1 MQKMNANLAMLDMRV
16 LSFLDVLLQTE
27 SVTRTGEIIGISQPS
42 ASRMLARTRRLIGD
56 PLLIRTQKGY
66 QLTDHA
72 RSLREP
78 VLEAISSLQAVFS
91 KPEFNPFESDR
102 TFRVACTDY
111 AVACVVGPLMRKLS
125 GDAPSISV
133 DVSPLVPESFTML
146 DHGEIDFVLYATLS
160 VKGDFIVQKL
170 FDETYALVMRKGH
183 PLLDLLSERSA
194 LEPEDITGI
203 PQVEFSYPTQ
213 ENLQPD
219 PVLRDD
225 SGSTES
231 TLSVPFFT
239 AMPFIVA
246 DTDAVAPVPGRFG
259 ALLAR
264 DYNVEAVPYRP
275 SRGFPYHL
283 IWHERAR
290 SNPAVRWM
298 VEQFVVATRAMS
310 PR

>member
-1 MQKMNANLAMLDMRV
+1 MQKMNAEIAMLDMRV
-16 LSFLDVLLQTE
+16 LSFLDILLQTG

-42 ASRMLARTRRLIGD
+42 ASRMLARTRHLIGD

-91 KPEFNPFESDR
+91 RPEFNPVESDM
-102 TFRVACTDY
+102 TFRIACTDY
-111 AVACVVGPLMRKLS
+111 AVACVVGPLMRNLA
-125 GDAPSISV
+125 GAAPSISIA
-133 DVSPLVPESFTML
+133 VSPLVPESFTML
-146 DHGEIDFVLYATLS
+146 DNGEIDFVLYATLS

-170 FDETYALVMRKGH
+170 FDESYALVMRKAH

-194 LEPEDITGI
+194 LEPEDIAGI
-203 PQVEFSYPTQ
+203 PQIEFSYPTQ
-213 ENLQPD
+213 ENLQAD
-219 PVLRDD
+219 PVLRGQ

-259 ALLAR
+259 TLLAR

-298 VEQFVVATRAMS
+298 VEQFVAATR
-310 PR
+310 

>member
-1 MQKMNANLAMLDMRV
+1 
-16 LSFLDVLLQTE
+16 
-27 SVTRTGEIIGISQPS
+27 
-42 ASRMLARTRRLIGD
+42 
-56 PLLIRTQKGY
+56 
-66 QLTDHA
+66 
-72 RSLREP
+72 
-78 VLEAISSLQAVFS
+78 
-91 KPEFNPFESDR
+91 
-102 TFRVACTDY
+102 
-111 AVACVVGPLMRKLS
+111 
-125 GDAPSISV
+125 
-133 DVSPLVPESFTML
+133 
-146 DHGEIDFVLYATLS
+146 
-160 VKGDFIVQKL
+160 
-170 FDETYALVMRKGH
+170 MRKGH

-264 DYNVEAVPYRP
+264 DYNVAAVPYRL
-275 SRGFPYHL
+275 SRGFPYPFDL
-283 IWHERAR
+283 ARAR
-290 SNPAVRWM
+290 AKQPGSPVDGR
-298 VEQFVVATRAMS
+298 TICRGDKAMS